1 MTDPTTKTIY
11 TAISFAPV
19 QGFIEKSRK
28 LRDLYGASQ
37 ILSYLSAKIVT
48 HAENLELRVIS
59 PALNDSDRDNMD
71 LSQGMPNR
79 ILIEGKFSD
88 NAYNHAHSAI
98 SKGWGNIVSGCR
110 RWIEEYSQLSHEFDF
125 SGEGWGRSWKKWQIN
140 AWEIF
145 WGEGLTIDDAM
156 LSLETNKLRRDW
168 TVPNWNG
175 ESSTLSGADGIAY
188 PGMDDRNFVGS
199 QYNPGKER
207 EEVRLFYKKLAEAL
221 ENTRQKDDPKF
232 LDPTEWL
239 SIPELI
245 KRLVTHHQVAKLI
258 DDENSLYAKSF
269 REMLRFKDKEKGEEG
284 GYWTGWF
291 MGDGDQVG
299 KHLKSLKTSE
309 EVQNFSYKLRNWG
322 RKFQNEFNLGRVVYA
337 GGDDFL
343 GVMYG
348 TPDHPKRTGEEV
360 IDFLVGFINETYSC
374 SWHWKKEKLGVDLS
388 VGFVWAGH
396 SVPQRDVLQ
405 NCRAAEKRAK
415 NLGRNRVTIRI
426 LFNNG
431 QFIDWTTPWDYI
443 EWLKDY
449 RDRNGKT
456 GKDANWN
463 HVYSD
468 LAQLKARHAIQPKT
482 AQKTDDAVAL
492 SLFSLYFDND
502 KVGGDKKS
510 ELSRNRKKIT
520 GSEET
525 KSMIQWIEG
534 MIQVGWQLC
543 SNS

>member
-1 MTDPTTKTIY
+1 MTEIVY

-37 ILSYLSAKIVT
+37 ILSYLSAKIVI
-48 HAENLELRVIS
+48 HAKDHKLKVIS
-59 PALNDSDRDNMD
+59 PVLKDSDGNID

-88 NAYNHAHSAI
+88 NAYNHAYSAI

-110 RWIEEYSQLSHEFDF
+110 EWIEQHPQLSQEFDF
-125 SGEGWGRSWKKWQIN
+125 SGEGWGRAWTKWKIN

-145 WGEGLTIDDAM
+145 WGEGSTIDEAM
-156 LSLETNKLRRDW
+156 LALETNKLRRDW

-188 PGMDDRNFVGS
+188 PNMDNKDNVGYK
-199 QYNPGKER
+199 YNAGRER
-207 EEVRLFYKKLAEAL
+207 EEIREFYRKLAEAL
-221 ENTRQKDDPKF
+221 ENTTQQKDDRKF

-245 KRLVTHHQVAKLI
+245 KRLVTHDQVAKRI
-258 DDENSLYAKSF
+258 DEKQSLYTKSF
-269 REMLRFKDKEKGEEG
+269 REMLRIKDKDKGEEG

-299 KHLKSLKTSE
+299 KYLKGLTTSE
-309 EVQNFSYKLRNWG
+309 EVHTFSNNLRTWG
-322 RKFQNEFNLGRVVYA
+322 RKFHDHFNEESKRGRVVYA

-343 GVMYG
+343 GIMYG
-348 TPDHPKRTGEEV
+348 TPDHPQRTGEEV
-360 IDFLVGFINETYSC
+360 INFLIDLGKR
-374 SWHWKKEKLGVDLS
+374 WKKGGLGVTLS

-405 NCRAAEKRAK
+405 HCREAEKRAK
-415 NLGRNRVTIRI
+415 NLDRNRVTIRI

-431 QFIDWTTPWDYI
+431 QFLDWTTPWEYV

-449 RDRNGKT
+449 RDRNSKT
-456 GKDANWN
+456 GKDANWS

-468 LAQLKARHAIQPKT
+468 LAQLKARHAIPPKNKLLT
-482 AQKTDDAVAL
+482 GNPKESSVAL
-492 SLFSLYFDND
+492 TLFGLYFGQEKKEILSKNCEKILGREGNKMIATWIND
-502 KVGGDKKS
+502 
-510 ELSRNRKKIT
+510 L
-520 GSEET
+520 
-525 KSMIQWIEG
+525 IE
-534 MIQVGWQLC
+534 VGWNLC